1 MRRTARL
8 ALALAVPALVGA
20 FQFLSIGDWGDDNCK
35 ENTATAFAQYAA
47 DGDAQFVL
55 AIGDNMYDSGVKSVD
70 DPQWETTFEQTMAA
84 DALDV
89 PWYVA
94 GGNHDYYGS
103 IDAQI
108 DYSQKSSRWT
118 FPSYYY
124 KEDVDIDGVTVL
136 LVALDTWRLNGGDT
150 YVAHD
155 PKTGRSHLRSR
166 ELVLDAH
173 ARGAIEAGTRDVL
186 LRRFVEHDATADAS
200 GEDGFAPG
208 GDDEQLAWLAETLA
222 GSDATWKVVFG
233 HFPIY
238 SATTGEHGDTPAL
251 AASLLPVL
259 QQGGADLYLSGHDH
273 ILQHIYKDGI
283 HFLGTGA
290 GARTHT
296 GVDAGYEGLEHH
308 EQATYGFTVHAA
320 SATELTTTMVTT
332 LKNVAAE
339 PYSFTITKST

>member
-1 MRRTARL
+1 M
-8 ALALAVPALVGA
+8 
-20 FQFLSIGDWGDDNCK
+20 WGS
-35 ENTATAFAQYAA
+35 F
-47 DGDAQFVL
+47 
-55 AIGDNMYDSGVKSVD
+55 S
-70 DPQWETTFEQTMAA
+70 
-84 DALDV
+84 
-89 PWYVA
+89 
-94 GGNHDYYGS
+94 
-103 IDAQI
+103 
-108 DYSQKSSRWT
+108 
-118 FPSYYY
+118 
-124 KEDVDIDGVTVL
+124 
-136 LVALDTWRLNGGDT
+136 
-150 YVAHD
+150 
-155 PKTGRSHLRSR
+155 
-166 ELVLDAH
+166 
-173 ARGAIEAGTRDVL
+173 
-186 LRRFVEHDATADAS
+186 LRR
-200 GEDGFAPG
+200 
-208 GDDEQLAWLAETLA
+208 
-222 GSDATWKVVFG
+222 
-233 HFPIY
+233 Y